1 VGLPFFNFIGLAFQ
15 NPGLGRFIT
24 PQKHRQSRKH
34 QRRRAERRNRP
45 KKMGAALAKC
55 LEGGSKPPED
65 AEDDDFEPNPA
76 NPVATFTV
84 SGGVSGTISAELFLD
99 RVPLTA
105 SNFIDLAQSGFF
117 NGLHFHRGAPPFEIE
132 RSEGGACFSPP
143 LLLLCS

>member
-1 VGLPFFNFIGLAFQ
+1 
-15 NPGLGRFIT
+15 
-24 PQKHRQSRKH
+24 
-34 QRRRAERRNRP
+34 
-45 KKMGAALAKC
+45 MGAALAKC

-99 RVPLTA
+99 RVPLTV

-117 NGLHFHRGAPPFEIE
+117 NGLHFHRGAPPIEIE
-132 RSEGGACFSPP
+132 RSESGASRHRCCCCARDASM
-143 LLLLCS
+143 